1 MYYVFGGNDGWT
13 FYGSCET
20 LRSAK
25 NMASKKRFTQGL
37 ADTPKIY
44 REGDIITAGNVT
56 RPSLWATPVA
66 YKKKGTWVNTTNEKE
81 QTMKQFLKRYYT
93 EDQPHEVT
101 YEEALDTVL
110 ASYRD
115 NREVRS
121 WLDTESK
128 IECAYSEIIV
138 HEI

>member
-1 MYYVFGGNDGWT
+1 MYYVYGGEDGWT

-37 ADTPKIY
+37 KTTPMIY
-44 REGDIITAGNVT
+44 KEGDLITVNNVT
-56 RPSLWATPVA
+56 RPSLWATPVS
-66 YKKKGTWVNTTNEKE
+66 YKKKGVWVDSSNEGSKN
-81 QTMKQFLKRYYT
+81 MKQFLKRYYT

-115 NREVRS
+115 SKEVRS
-121 WLDTESK
+121 WLDRESK
-128 IECAYSEIIV
+128 IECAYSEITV